1 MCLTPTEVVLNF
13 LHIHCLKSIGI
24 SIGPVKKSVLIDRE
38 MRYLTYQQKL
48 KDNFFFFFLL
58 LWGFL
63 HWFGCLV
70 EFFCKFLGFLHL
82 PAKSSSCKGLSFDDL
97 LCMFIFAFELDCL
110 R

>member
-1 MCLTPTEVVLNF
+1 MCLTPTEAVLNF

-48 KDNFFFFFLL
+48 KDNFFFFFYYC
-58 LWGFL
+58 G
-63 HWFGCLV
+63 
-70 EFFCKFLGFLHL
+70 FFCIGLVVWWSFFANFLVFYTCLL
-82 PAKSSSCKGLSFDDL
+82 KAVLAKGLSFDDL
-97 LCMFIFAFELDCL
+97 LCMFIFAFELNCL